1 MKRESFDAHQTI
13 LFSLS
18 LNRSIG
24 IKRFN
29 HHEERIVRSPSD
41 DLKLVKTESSGADLT
56 IRSMHGI
63 KINHTIIKNESNE

>member
-24 IKRFN
+24 IKRIK
-29 HHEERIVRSPSD
+29 HHEERIVRPPSD
-41 DLKLVKTESSGADLT
+41 DSKYAW
-56 IRSMHGI
+56 
-63 KINHTIIKNESNE
+63 NKNQPYDH